1 MALSMVAATTTNNKQ
16 QQQQQQWIYTEGTDV
31 KFEDNSG
38 FHVHLLTNLSTML
51 SLYFRS
57 LVVNAFGQ
65 QGNLQR
71 AFVRAGL

>member
-1 MALSMVAATTTNNKQ
+1 MALSMVAATNNNK
-16 QQQQQQWIYTEGTDV
+16 QQQQWIYTEGTDV

>member
-1 MALSMVAATTTNNKQ
+1 MALSMVAATNNKP
-16 QQQQQQWIYTEGTDV
+16 QQQQWIYTEGTDV